1 MVIILNI
8 INRIFSGTKKCLA
21 LIRGSIMEGLTFRTG
36 TIVSIIGNLIY
47 LVIIYFLWKAIYAS
61 SPTDVVNGMT
71 FYDTLVYLVLAAAMF
86 NFLDS
91 FVVWDIGRSYQTGE
105 LVELLVKP
113 MDYQIYLFFSHFGNN
128 IVAFVTTFVPTF
140 VIIYFVTNGSFAL
153 GINLI
158 FFMISIIFAIFINFC
173 VDFFVGVI
181 CFYTQSIWG
190 VNIMKEVV
198 VSLLSGATIPLAFFP
213 EKLRTIVELMPF
225 QAIYHTPLHILTDK
239 SLTMMDYLQCVGI
252 QLFWVVAIF
261 LISKAFWKRSMR
273 ILTVNGG

>member
-1 MVIILNI
+1 MNI
-8 INRIFSGTKKCLA
+8 VKNTSARVKQYLA

-47 LVIIYFLWKAIYAS
+47 LVIIYFLWKAIYNS

-105 LVELLVKP
+105 LVEFLVKP
-113 MDYQIYLFFSHFGNN
+113 IDYQIYLFFSHFGNN
-128 IVAFVTTFVPTF
+128 IVAFVITFLPTF
-140 VIIYFVTNGSFAL
+140 FIIYFVTQGSFAL
-153 GINLI
+153 GINII
-158 FFMISIIFAIFINFC
+158 FFLISILLAVGVNFC
-173 VDFFVGVI
+173 VDFLVGII

-213 EKLRTIVELMPF
+213 EKFRMIVDLLPF
-225 QAIYHTPLHILTDK
+225 QAIYNMPLQILIDK
-239 SLTMMDYLQCVGI
+239 NMAGMDYIKSIGL
-252 QLFWVVAIF
+252 QLFW
-261 LISKAFWKRSMR
+261 LIVLYYAGKLFWKRSMR

>member
-1 MVIILNI
+1 MNI
-8 INRIFSGTKKCLA
+8 VKETSAGTKRYSA

-47 LVIIYFLWKAIYAS
+47 LVIIYFLWKAIYNS

-105 LVELLVKP
+105 LVEFLVKP
-113 MDYQIYLFFSHFGNN
+113 MDYQVYLFFSHFGNN
-128 IVAFVTTFVPTF
+128 IVAFVTTFLPTF
-140 VIIYFVTNGSFAL
+140 IVIYFVTKGSFSL
-153 GINLI
+153 GINLV
-158 FFMISIIFAIFINFC
+158 FFMISTLLAIGVNFC
-173 VDFFVGVI
+173 VDFLVGII

-213 EKLRTIVELMPF
+213 EKFRLVVNYLPF
-225 QAIYHTPLHILTDK
+225 QTIYNTPLKILTDG
-239 SLTMMDYLQCVGI
+239 TMVGMDYIKSIGLQ
-252 QLFWVVAIF
+252 
-261 LISKAFWKRSMR
+261 LIWLLVLYFAGKLFWKRSMR

>member
-1 MVIILNI
+1 MNI
-8 INRIFSGTKKCLA
+8 VKNTSARVKQCLA

-47 LVIIYFLWKAIYAS
+47 LVIIYFLWKAIYNS

-105 LVELLVKP
+105 LVEFLVKP
-113 MDYQIYLFFSHFGNN
+113 IDYQIYLFFSHFGNN
-128 IVAFVTTFVPTF
+128 IVAFVITFLPTF
-140 VIIYFVTNGSFAL
+140 FIIYFVTQGSFAL
-153 GINLI
+153 GINII
-158 FFMISIIFAIFINFC
+158 FFLISILLAVGVNFC
-173 VDFFVGVI
+173 VDFLVGII

-213 EKLRTIVELMPF
+213 EKFRMIVDLLPF
-225 QAIYHTPLHILTDK
+225 QAIYNMPLQILTDK
-239 SLTMMDYLQCVGI
+239 NMAGMDYIKSIGL
-252 QLFWVVAIF
+252 QLFWLVVLYYAGK
-261 LISKAFWKRSMR
+261 LFWKRSMR